1 MEATVQQFPLFAH
14 APHPSPADVDVAALS
29 RPAREFTG
37 DFYFTH
43 RHGPYL
49 WVVLG
54 DVAGKGLKAAVVMA
68 MIQEELEENIVSC
81 ANAECDPA
89 VMMQRLHLFLRDVL
103 PRNRFATAVIA
114 QIHDDGRL
122 TVVNAGHPPVFVARH
137 DGSVEAIGSSGPV
150 IGLLPVAEWRAIEIP
165 FRHGDTLLAYS
176 DGVMEARS
184 KSDDELGLSRLQ
196 AAFAEAAKTYESSGQ
211 VAESIQEL
219 LEWHD
224 GGSRYD
230 DATIVVA
237 RR

>member
-14 APHPSPADVDVAALS
+14 APQPSPADVDVAAVS

-81 ANAECDPA
+81 ADAECDPA

-122 TVVNAGHPPVFVARH
+122 TVVNAGHPPVFVARR
-137 DGSVEAIGSSGPV
+137 DGSVESIGSSGPV

-184 KSDDELGLSRLQ
+184 KSDDELGLCRLQ
-196 AAFAEAAKTYESSGQ
+196 TAFAEAAKTYGSSGE

-219 LEWHD
+219 LEAHD